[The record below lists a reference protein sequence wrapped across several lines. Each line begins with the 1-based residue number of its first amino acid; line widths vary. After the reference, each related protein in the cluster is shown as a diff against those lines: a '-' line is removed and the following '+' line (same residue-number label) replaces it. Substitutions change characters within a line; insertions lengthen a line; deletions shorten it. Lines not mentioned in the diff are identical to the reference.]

1 MRTAVGALMRLVAM
15 FAMVPAAAFFV
26 AGDMGAATF
35 SMQFAAI
42 CLLIALDEDQ

>member
-15 FAMVPAAAFFV
+15 FSMVPSAAFFV
-26 AGDMGAATF
+26 AGETGAATF
-35 SMQFAAI
+35 TMQFAVL